1 MPCTQ
6 IKYIYPYMSCQ
17 LIKTITKPIKLFYRL
32 TLSVGIGHTFHWF
45 LALRVSGHIK
55 AGYIKVF
62 VPVIV
67 H

>member
-1 MPCTQ
+1 
-6 IKYIYPYMSCQ
+6 MSCQ

>member
-1 MPCTQ
+1 LSVNKNNNETN
-6 IKYIYPYMSCQ
+6 KA
-17 LIKTITKPIKLFYRL
+17 FYRL
-32 TLSVGIGHTFHWF
+32 TLTVDIGHTFHWF